1 MREPIEPS
9 PPQWRFNKDISIAD
23 VISIVSAALALFYTY
38 TTLDKRLEM
47 LERATVVQKAVDE
60 RQDNEAIRY
69 QGRIDAQL
77 QQINAK
83 LDRLVE
89 RQK

>member
-1 MREPIEPS
+1 MN
-9 PPQWRFNKDISIAD
+9 QTWRFNKEISIAD
-23 VISIVSAALALFYTY
+23 VISIASAALAMFYMY
-38 TTLDKRLEM
+38 TTLDKRLEL
-47 LERATVVQKAVDE
+47 LEKYAAVQTSIDR
-60 RQDNEAIRY
+60 RQDDEALRY
-69 QGRIDAQL
+69 QARIDQQL

>member
-1 MREPIEPS
+1 MMKPTES
-9 PPQWRFNKDISIAD
+9 PPHWRFNKDISIAD
-23 VISIVSAALALFYTY
+23 VISIVSAALALLYTY
-38 TTLDKRLEM
+38 TTLDKRLEL
-47 LERATVVQKAVDE
+47 LERAVQTQAINDR
-60 RQDNEAIRY
+60 RQDDDAVRA
-69 QGRIDAQL
+69 QARIDAQL

>member
-1 MREPIEPS
+1 MKPTES
-9 PPQWRFNKDISIAD
+9 PPHWRFNKDISIAD
-23 VISIVSAALALFYTY
+23 VISIVSAALALLYTY
-38 TTLDKRLEM
+38 TTLDKRLEL
-47 LERATVVQKAVDE
+47 LERAVQTQAVNDR
-60 RQDNEAIRY
+60 RQDDDAVRA
-69 QGRIDAQL
+69 QARIDAQL